1 MSKHAW
7 GRTFVITVLGAV
19 LAGGCATCME
29 KKVSLD
35 QVPAATKAAIEQ
47 ETAGGV
53 IKAIEK
59 KQCCGNAAYE
69 VEYRKD
75 GRKVEVMFAA
85 DGTVMTCRE
94 HGDKCQKCGK

>member
-1 MSKHAW
+1 MNKFAW
-7 GRTFVITVLGAV
+7 VRMFVVVVLGAF
-19 LAGGCATCME
+19 LAGGCATFME
-29 KKVSLD
+29 KRVSLD
-35 QVPAATKAAIEQ
+35 QVPSVAKAAIEK
-47 ETAGGV
+47 ETAGGT
-53 IKAIEK
+53 IKEIEER
-59 KQCCGNAAYE
+59 QCCGKAAYE